1 MTVELNLRFPEIN
14 QVIVR
19 FDENETDTLDFESPI
34 SEEDQKNIQW
44 YLEVYATRYTTEVDD
59 ERAKKIADK
68 LPKWGADLFNA
79 VFRSRAAQRMFND
92 FQDEDEPGR
101 LLTISASHP
110 AILSLPWELLRDPES
125 TYLFHETPRISI
137 RRRLAGA
144 GGGRKSFKVQVK
156 DRLRLLFV
164 VSRPSDAGFIDPR
177 GEAQAVLDAIAQE
190 AAGRVEVEFLR
201 PATLD
206 NLVARLED
214 RRKPPVDIVHF
225 DGHGVF
231 DPDGRWHER
240 AKLSD
245 PVAATKGG
253 NEKVGNTGYLLF
265 EDKQGK
271 LALIS
276 AETLGDML
284 NRQKVGLIV
293 LSACQS
299 AAIGGE
305 EAMGCV
311 AARLTHA
318 GIPAVLAMTH
328 SVLVI
333 SARQLFAKFYQR
345 LVSGEG
351 IGEALDNARRD
362 LYLNRER
369 GERQRGDKRITMKL
383 YDWFLPALYQAGKDT
398 LLLTDKEPE
407 PVEPVHW
414 GNLPPLQE
422 AGFFGRSRE
431 LWQIERWFVQGTRRI
446 TVSGFGGQGKT
457 YLVQEAGRWLYRT
470 GMFQKVC
477 FVDYA
482 AFQGVDAVG
491 LAVSTLATVL
501 DKTLLDHTS

>member
-1 MTVELNLRFPEIN
+1 VTLELNLRFPQIN
-14 QVIVR
+14 QVIVK
-19 FDENETDTLDFESPI
+19 FDDVETDTLDFASPL
-34 SEEDQKNIQW
+34 SEEDQKDIQW

-59 ERAKKIADK
+59 ERAKKIADQ
-68 LPKWGADLFNA
+68 LPQWGADLFNA
-79 VFRSRAAQRMFND
+79 VFHSRAAERLFNA
-92 FQDEDEPGR
+92 FQDSDESGR

-110 AILSLPWELLRDPES
+110 AILSLPWELLRDPEG
-125 TYLFHETPRISI
+125 TYLFHDQPPISI

-144 GGGRKSFKVQVK
+144 GGGRKAFNVQVK
-156 DRLRLLFV
+156 DCLRLLFV
-164 VSRPSDAGFIDPR
+164 VSRPSDARFIDPYA
-177 GEAQAVLDAIAQE
+177 EAIAVLDAIEQE

-253 NEKVGNTGYLLF
+253 NKNSGNTGYLLF
-265 EDKQGK
+265 EDKDGK
-271 LALIS
+271 QALIT

-299 AAIGGE
+299 AAMGGE
-305 EAMGCV
+305 DREDAMGCV

-333 SARQLFAKFYQR
+333 TARQLFAKFYQR

-369 GERQRGDKRITMKL
+369 GERQRGDKRITLKL
-383 YDWFLPALYQAGKDT
+383 QDWFLPALYQAGKDT
-398 LLLTDKEPE
+398 PLLRNDLTP
-407 PVEPVHW
+407 PTP
-414 GNLPPLQE
+414 LPWE
-422 AGFFGRSRE
+422 AMHYPHLS
-431 LWQIERWFVQGTRRI
+431 
-446 TVSGFGGQGKT
+446 
-457 YLVQEAGRWLYRT
+457 
-470 GMFQKVC
+470 
-477 FVDYA
+477 
-482 AFQGVDAVG
+482 
-491 LAVSTLATVL
+491 
-501 DKTLLDHTS
+501 

>member
-1 MTVELNLRFPEIN
+1 MELNLRFPEVN
-14 QVIVR
+14 QVIVK
-19 FDENETDTLDFESPI
+19 FDDVETDALDFASPI
-34 SEEDQKNIQW
+34 SEEDQKDIQW
-44 YLEVYATRYTTEVDD
+44 YLEVYATRYTAEVDD

-68 LPKWGADLFNA
+68 LPQWGADLFNA
-79 VFRSRAAQRMFND
+79 VFHSRAAQRLFND
-92 FQDEDEPGR
+92 FQDEDESGR

-110 AILSLPWELLRDPES
+110 GILSLPWELLRDPEG
-125 TYLFHETPRISI
+125 TYLVHENPRISI

-144 GGGRKSFKVQVK
+144 GGGRKPFKVQVK
-156 DRLRLLFV
+156 DCLRLLFV

-177 GEAQAVLDAIAQE
+177 GEAQAVLEAIAQE

-231 DPDGRWHER
+231 DSDGQWHER

-245 PVAATKGG
+245 PVAATKAG
-253 NEKVGNTGYLLF
+253 NGNGGNTGYLLF
-265 EDKQGK
+265 EDKEGK

-299 AAIGGE
+299 AAMGGE

-328 SVLVI
+328 SVLVT

-351 IGEALDNARRD
+351 MGEALDNARRD

-369 GERQRGDKRITMKL
+369 GERQRGETRITLKL
-383 YDWFLPALYQAGKDT
+383 SDWFLPALYQAGKDT
-398 LLLTDKEPE
+398 PLLRNDLTP
-407 PVEPVHW
+407 PAP
-414 GNLPPLQE
+414 LPCEGRGESESDSPLL
-422 AGFFGRSRE
+422 AGEG
-431 LWQIERWFVQGTRRI
+431 L
-446 TVSGFGGQGKT
+446 GKRLT
-457 YLVQEAGRWLYRT
+457 EQY
-470 GMFQKVC
+470 
-477 FVDYA
+477 
-482 AFQGVDAVG
+482 
-491 LAVSTLATVL
+491 
-501 DKTLLDHTS
+501 